1 LGLSNLSVPKK
12 LMKAKPDSQLRNAQP
27 YVVSHPPLAIANI
40 SRNRTKPKEPPPPFP
55 PPPAFIPIN
64 ASRIDNQVIGLL
76 RPYYKD
82 RLDALAGSAVSK
94 PPGMEPAEP
103 LPMVLQ
109 DDAPN
114 PAQTKMSPLGQI
126 AGGKAAAAVGA
137 AKKKPKREKDKEA
150 TAVPPAATVPVDST
164 LPTDATGAAL
174 KKRGGPGRGKKGKMV
189 DPPPRIVV
197 ASA

>member
-1 LGLSNLSVPKK
+1 
-12 LMKAKPDSQLRNAQP
+12 M
-27 YVVSHPPLAIANI
+27 
-40 SRNRTKPKEPPPPFP
+40 
-55 PPPAFIPIN
+55 
-64 ASRIDNQVIGLL
+64 
-76 RPYYKD
+76 
-82 RLDALAGSAVSK
+82 SK

-126 AGGKAAAAVGA
+126 AGGKAAAAGAVGT

-150 TAVPPAATVPVDST
+150 AVVPPAATAPADS
-164 LPTDATGAAL
+164 LPAADATGAVL
-174 KKRGGPGRGKKGKMV
+174 KKRGGPGRGKKGKMG